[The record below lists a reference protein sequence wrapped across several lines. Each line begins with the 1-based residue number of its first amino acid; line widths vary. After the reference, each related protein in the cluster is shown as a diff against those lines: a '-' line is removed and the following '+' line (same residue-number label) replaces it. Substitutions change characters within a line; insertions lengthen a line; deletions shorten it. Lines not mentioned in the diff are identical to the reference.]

1 MRSSD
6 QIMAQ
11 HKLNDEKKNALKKTL
26 VLYTMNEIDGV
37 KAIFDKIPI
46 HLFDQFFVMDNHSDD
61 GTVEFL
67 EEHNVKVIQQKK
79 PGRTNALIEA
89 VGYAIG
95 DIIVSLSSD
104 GNENP
109 EDIPKILEKFGEGYE
124 MVTASRFLPDSKVDV
139 GDDKLRIRVFG
150 NKLCAFLVNACWGTN
165 VTDTTNALRGITK
178 SCYKRAKLNTFGYTE
193 NFQLT
198 IRCAKLKIKI
208 TEVPTEEL
216 PRIGGIVKSD
226 TKGVMINMIKAFLN
240 ELKIGKNF

>member
-1 MRSSD
+1 MIQNKSNN
-6 QIMAQ
+6 
-11 HKLNDEKKNALKKTL
+11 KEKNTLKKTL
-26 VLYTMNEIDGV
+26 VLYTMNEIQGI
-37 KAIFDKIPI
+37 KSIFDKIPI

-61 GTVEFL
+61 GTVKFL
-67 EEHNVKVIQQKK
+67 EERGVRVIQQKK

-104 GNENP
+104 GNEKP
-109 EDIPKILEKFGEGYE
+109 EDIPKILEKFDEGYE

-150 NKLCAFLVNACWGTN
+150 NRLCAFLVNACWGTN
-165 VTDTTNALRGITK
+165 VTDTTNGLRGITK
-178 SCYKRAKLNTFGYTE
+178 SCYKRTKLNTFSNTE
-193 NFQLT
+193 HFQLT

>member
-1 MRSSD
+1 LIQDKS
-6 QIMAQ
+6 
-11 HKLNDEKKNALKKTL
+11 NDREKNTLKKTL
-26 VLYTMNEIDGV
+26 VLYTMNEIQGI
-37 KAIFDKIPI
+37 KSIFDKIPI

-61 GTVEFL
+61 GTVKFL
-67 EEHNVKVIQQKK
+67 EERGVRVIQQKK

-104 GNENP
+104 GNEKP
-109 EDIPKILEKFGEGYE
+109 EDIPKILEKFDEGYE

-165 VTDTTNALRGITK
+165 VTDTTNGLRGITK
-178 SCYKRAKLNTFGYTE
+178 SCYKRTKLNTFGYTE

-208 TEVPTEEL
+208 AEVPTEEL
-216 PRIGGIVKSD
+216 PRIGGVVKAN
-226 TKGVMINMIKAFLN
+226 TNGVMIAMIRAFLN

>member
-1 MRSSD
+1 
-6 QIMAQ
+6 
-11 HKLNDEKKNALKKTL
+11 
-26 VLYTMNEIDGV
+26 MNEIQGI

-46 HLFDQFFVMDNHSDD
+46 HIFDEFFVMDNHSDD

-67 EEHNVKVIQQKK
+67 EERDVRVIQQKK

-89 VGYAIG
+89 VERAIG
-95 DIIVSLSSD
+95 DIIVNLSSD
-104 GNENP
+104 GNEKP
-109 EDIPKILEKFGEGYE
+109 EDIPKLLEKFDEGYE
-124 MVTASRFLPDSKVDV
+124 MVTASRFLSDSKVDV

-150 NKLCAFLVNACWGTN
+150 NKLCAFLVNTCWDAN
-165 VTDTTNALRGITK
+165 VTDTTNGLRGITK
-178 SCYKRAKLNTFGYTE
+178 SCYRRIKLNTFSNTE

-226 TKGVMINMIKAFLN
+226 TKGVIINMIKAFLN

>member
-1 MRSSD
+1 MQDKS
-6 QIMAQ
+6 
-11 HKLNDEKKNALKKTL
+11 NEKEKNPLKKTL
-26 VLYTMNEIDGV
+26 VLYTMNEIQGV

-67 EEHNVKVIQQKK
+67 EEHDIRVIQQKK

-95 DIIVSLSSD
+95 DIIVNLSSD
-104 GNENP
+104 GNEKP
-109 EDIPKILEKFGEGYE
+109 GDIPKILEKFDEGYE
-124 MVTASRFLPDSKVDV
+124 MVAASRFLPDSKVDV
-139 GDDKLRIRVFG
+139 EDDKFWIRVFG
-150 NKLCAFLVNACWGTN
+150 NKLCAFLVNACWGAN
-165 VTDTTNALRGITK
+165 VTDTTNGLRGITK
-178 SCYKRAKLNTFGYTE
+178 SCYKRTKLNTFGNTE

-198 IRCAKLKIKI
+198 IRCAKLKIKT
-208 TEVPTEEL
+208 TEIPTEEL

-226 TKGVMINMIKAFLN
+226 TKGVVINMIKAFLN